1 MTGAVPSPNM
11 NASSGVGIG
20 GGQVSDPMSAL
31 RSMAGQGSGGTL
43 TIQSQPGQTQ
53 MTAQLLGSGGTISQM
68 PTPPQPQTQIQV
80 QPLGPGP
87 NSGQNIVTSSI
98 NPSGMSPMVMQQPVR
113 CVFNFITYFDF
124 VFSFY
129 AYNDKKY

>member
-11 NASSGVGIG
+11 TASSGVGIG

-43 TIQSQPGQTQ
+43 IQSQPGQTQ

-68 PTPPQPQTQIQV
+68 STPPQPQPQIQV

-87 NSGQNIVTSSI
+87 NSGPNIVTSSI

-113 CVFNFITYFDF
+113 CVFDFITYFHF
-124 VFSFY
+124 ITYF
-129 AYNDKKY
+129 